1 MGFHCEEARST
12 ILFDLDGTLLPMDM
26 KEFERAYF
34 GGLCRAIPEMAPQEL
49 IPLHLPGERPGL
61 SQIRSGPLD
70 PLARG
75 PEITEVG

>member
-34 GGLCRAIPEMAPQEL
+34 GGLCRAIPEMAPGADEGCL
-49 IPLHLPGERPGL
+49 ERGKGH
-61 SQIRSGPLD
+61 GPK
-70 PLARG
+70 
-75 PEITEVG
+75 

>member
-34 GGLCRAIPEMAPQEL
+34 WGTVPGDSGDGAPGADEGCL
-49 IPLHLPGERPGL
+49 ERG
-61 SQIRSGPLD
+61 
-70 PLARG
+70 
-75 PEITEVG
+75 